1 MKPGRLALAAA
12 LVLAL
17 VIAAPGSAAASDSG
31 EGPSAT
37 TAAAGKKRSVAR
49 YPWQRRMKSAVQ
61 FARRRA
67 GSVSFAVVDER
78 GRIHG
83 FHRGRRYSSAS
94 VVKAMLLVA
103 YLRKGGVRGR
113 RLHGNEKAT
122 LGPMIRRSDNGAA
135 TTIHNNVGNRGL
147 RRLAR
152 RAGMRRFTPSSVW
165 GGSQITPRDQARFF
179 FRIRGL
185 VPKRHR
191 AYALGLLRRI
201 VPGQRWGVPPGKPK
215 GWRVH
220 FKGGWTPSGGGWRVH
235 QAALLRQGH
244 RRLAIAVLT
253 EGDPSLGYGA
263 GTITGVTRRLLR
275 GYNAYRPVKR
285 GKGKRRPKASNRAES
300 AQAGDRC
307 LPKKEDRHEMTPT
320 VQNLNAK
327 LSPRP
332 PRDSARVAAAKRHLS
347 APSSAPPVRTIARRN
362 GYRGGYLID
371 C

>member
-1 MKPGRLALAAA
+1 LRRAGKRERILPSVTSRRLALAA
-12 LVLAL
+12 VVTLAL
-17 VIAAPGSAAASDSG
+17 AVTVGAPAGATAPPGQDHAA
-31 EGPSAT
+31 
-37 TAAAGKKRSVAR
+37 TAAAGKKRSIAD
-49 YPWQRRMKSAVQ
+49 YPWQRRMKRAVR

-78 GRIHG
+78 GHIHG

-113 RLHGNEKAT
+113 RLHGSEKAT
-122 LGPMIRRSDNGAA
+122 LGPMIRRSDNAAA
-135 TTIHNNVGNRGL
+135 TAIHNNVGNRGL

-152 RAGMRRFTPSSVW
+152 RAGMRRFIPSSVW
-165 GGSQITPRDQARFF
+165 GGSQITARDQARFF

-185 VPKRHR
+185 VPPRHR
-191 AYALGLLRRI
+191 AYALGLLRRV

-235 QAALLRQGH
+235 QAALLRSGN
-244 RRLAIAVLT
+244 RRLAVAVLT

-275 GYNAYRPVKR
+275 GYNAYVPGKR
-285 GKGKRRPKASNRAES
+285 GGGKRPKS
-300 AQAGDRC
+300 
-307 LPKKEDRHEMTPT
+307 K
-320 VQNLNAK
+320 
-327 LSPRP
+327 
-332 PRDSARVAAAKRHLS
+332 
-347 APSSAPPVRTIARRN
+347 
-362 GYRGGYLID
+362 
-371 C
+371 